1 MGVGRDRL
9 QLLGL
14 LLGGGDMGEQL
25 GLAGDSTES
34 RRVFWSH
41 LDDFLLEDPA
51 FLKGNH
57 FHLEFSNANTKNLSQ
72 RYFG

>member
-41 LDDFLLEDPA
+41 LEDFLLDDPA
-51 FLKGNH
+51 FLKGNL
-57 FHLEFSNANTKNLSQ
+57 FHLEFSKAHTK
-72 RYFG
+72 FKA

>member
-41 LDDFLLEDPA
+41 LDDFLLDDPA
-51 FLKGNH
+51 FLKGNLLTLN
-57 FHLEFSNANTKNLSQ
+57 FP

>member
-41 LDDFLLEDPA
+41 LDDFLPEDPA
-51 FLKGNH
+51 FLNGKS
-57 FHLEFSNANTKNLSQ
+57 FSP
-72 RYFG
+72 

>member
-14 LLGGGDMGEQL
+14 ELGGGDMGEQL

-41 LDDFLLEDPA
+41 LEDFLLDDPA
-51 FLKGNH
+51 FLKGN
-57 FHLEFSNANTKNLSQ
+57 L
-72 RYFG
+72 

>member
-14 LLGGGDMGEQL
+14 ELGGGDMGEQL

-34 RRVFWSH
+34 LRIVFWSH
-41 LDDFLLEDPA
+41 LDDFLPEDPPA
-51 FLKGNH
+51 FLKGNL
-57 FHLEFSNANTKNLSQ
+57 FHLEFAKAHTK
-72 RYFG
+72 F